1 MNTRIDASLTKQSQ
15 DRRPAVAD
23 KLEGLF
29 SQLESL
35 HSLLGVLEDRLHPI
49 SSPGETLSGAAGS
62 AKPIPVLSP
71 VAWQLEE
78 AAVRTYEARQRIES
92 ILQRLEV

>member
-1 MNTRIDASLTKQSQ
+1 MNTRIDASLAKQAQ
-15 DRRPAVAD
+15 DRRPAVAE
-23 KLEGLF
+23 KVEGLF

-49 SSPGETLSGAAGS
+49 SSPGETLNGTAVSTQT
-62 AKPIPVLSP
+62 IPVLSP
-71 VAWQLEE
+71 MARQLEE
-78 AAVRTYEARQRIES
+78 AAARTYEARQRIEL